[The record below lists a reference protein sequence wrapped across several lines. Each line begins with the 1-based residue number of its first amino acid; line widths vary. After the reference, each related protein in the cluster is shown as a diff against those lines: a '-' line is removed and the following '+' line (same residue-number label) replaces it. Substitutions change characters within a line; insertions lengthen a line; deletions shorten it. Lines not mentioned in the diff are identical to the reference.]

1 MNNALDETAKYGSPE
16 FVGLSAAEVASQ
28 RAKFGPNAV
37 VEEEVHRLKKLARQ
51 FWAPVPWMLEVT
63 ILLQV
68 ALGQWLTASVFTRLR
83 ID

>member
-37 VEEEVHRLKKLARQ
+37 VEEEVHRLKRAY
-51 FWAPVPWMLEVT
+51 PVNAHSP
-63 ILLQV
+63 
-68 ALGQWLTASVFTRLR
+68 
-83 ID
+83 